1 MPLTPAEIE
10 ILLREPL
17 LAHIA
22 VACADGRPHVT
33 PIWIAYE
40 KGSFYFT
47 TRLRRVKGR
56 TLQRTSY
63 AAISIATNERPYR
76 AVIVEGKVEQVKSD
90 RDAWLLRIA
99 KKYGEAEGERWFNY
113 SRNEPD
119 RVVMKL
125 VPIKV
130 LSWHYGRGDYSR
142 QNQGESMETHLPV
155 EE

>member
-1 MPLTPAEIE
+1 MPLAPAEIE
-10 ILLREPL
+10 TLLKEPL

-22 VACADGRPHVT
+22 VIRADERPHVT

-76 AVIVEGKVEQVKSD
+76 ALIVEGKVEQVKSD

-99 KKYGEAEGERWFNY
+99 KKYGEVEGERWFAY
-113 SRNEPD
+113 SRSEPD

-125 VPIKV
+125 IPTKV
-130 LSWHYGRGDYSR
+130 LSWHYGKGDYRR
-142 QNQGESMETHLPV
+142 QNQGESMETRLTDIY
-155 EE
+155 

>member
-1 MPLTPAEIE
+1 MPLTSAEIE
-10 ILLREPL
+10 SLLKDPL

-22 VACADGRPHVT
+22 VTRPDARPHVT

-56 TLQRTSY
+56 TLQRRPY
-63 AAISIATNERPYR
+63 AAISIATNERSYR
-76 AVIVEGKVEQVKSD
+76 AVIVEGTVEQVKAD

-99 KKYGEAEGERWFNY
+99 KKYGGPEGERWFAH
-113 SRNEPD
+113 SRDEPD

-125 VPIKV
+125 SPTRV
-130 LSWHYGRGDYSR
+130 LSWDYGKGDYRR
-142 QNQGESMETHLPV
+142 QNQGDSMETHL
-155 EE
+155 

>member
-1 MPLTPAEIE
+1 MPLTPAETE
-10 ILLREPL
+10 SLLREPL

-22 VACADGRPHVT
+22 VTRADGRPHVT
-33 PIWIAYE
+33 PIWIDYE

-56 TLQRTSY
+56 SLMRRPY
-63 AAISIATNERPYR
+63 AVISIATDERPYR
-76 AVIVEGKVEQVKSD
+76 ALIAEGETKQVKSD

-99 KKYGEAEGERWFNY
+99 KKYGETEGQRWFAY

-125 VPIKV
+125 TPTKV
-130 LSWHYGRGDYSR
+130 LSWHYGKGDYRR
-142 QNQGESMETHLPV
+142 QNQGESMKTLLPP
-155 EE
+155 E